1 MNVMTTA
8 VTNFGNDL
16 VTGDLAVNGAISA
29 GGSVTGTTGLTAT
42 TGNIT
47 AQAGGVSASGTVTGS
62 SGLVSLGTSSTA
74 AYVTL
79 NTSGFQRYTISS
91 TNGTNVT
98 GANNLEFYNQTNT
111 TTVMKITDTGSM
123 TIPSSFT
130 STSGGIFATTGDI
143 KAQLGSISAAG
154 TGANGKISASGTV
167 TGGTGLIATTGN
179 ITAQAGGVSASGTVT
194 GGTGLIATTG
204 NITAQAGGVS
214 ASGTVTGGTGLIA
227 TTGGVTASAGNIV
240 ATAGNIVASAGTVTG
255 VGLTSTSGGVTLY
268 GTFPNVNFLVG
279 PTTWNIVPSVAS
291 LTFINNNSPT
301 TYVFF
306 DTAGNVHGTAFTPTS
321 DYRLKSNIAPLND
334 SLSIIQALRPVN
346 YTLNVDPSNIESGF
360 IAHELQEVLPGAVKG
375 VKDGP
380 AMQAINPVHIIAHLV
395 GAVQELTKR
404 LEQLSG

>member
-42 TGNIT
+42 TGNII
-47 AQAGGVSASGTVTGS
+47 AQS
-62 SGLVSLGTSSTA
+62 
-74 AYVTL
+74 
-79 NTSGFQRYTISS
+79 
-91 TNGTNVT
+91 
-98 GANNLEFYNQTNT
+98 
-111 TTVMKITDTGSM
+111 
-123 TIPSSFT
+123 
-130 STSGGIFATTGDI
+130 
-143 KAQLGSISAAG
+143 GSISAAG

-167 TGGTGLIATTGN
+167 TGGTGLIATTGGVTASAGN
-179 ITAQAGGVSASGTVT
+179 IDATAGTVT

-204 NITAQAGGVS
+204 GVTATNGNIVASAGNIVATA
-214 ASGTVTGGTGLIA
+214 GTVTGGTGLIA

-240 ATAGNIVASAGTVTG
+240 ASAGTVTG
-255 VGLTSTSGGVTLY
+255 ASLASTYGGVTLS
-268 GTFPNVNFLVG
+268 GTLPNIYFITG
-279 PTTWNIVPSVAS
+279 STTWNIVPTYNS
-291 LTFINNNSPT
+291 LIFNNNSSPAT
-301 TYVFF
+301 PVYFS
-306 DTAGNVHGTAFTPTS
+306 TAGYVYGTAFTPVS
-321 DYRLKSNIAPLND
+321 DYRLKSNIAPLKD

>member
-42 TGNIT
+42 TGNII
-47 AQAGGVSASGTVTGS
+47 AQS
-62 SGLVSLGTSSTA
+62 
-74 AYVTL
+74 
-79 NTSGFQRYTISS
+79 
-91 TNGTNVT
+91 
-98 GANNLEFYNQTNT
+98 
-111 TTVMKITDTGSM
+111 
-123 TIPSSFT
+123 
-130 STSGGIFATTGDI
+130 
-143 KAQLGSISAAG
+143 GSISAAG

-167 TGGTGLIATTGN
+167 TGGTGLIATTG
-179 ITAQAGGVSASGTVT
+179 
-194 GGTGLIATTG
+194 
-204 NITAQAGGVS
+204 
-214 ASGTVTGGTGLIA
+214 
-227 TTGGVTASAGNIV
+227 GVTAS
-240 ATAGNIVASAGTVTG
+240 AGNIVASAGTVTG
-255 VGLTSTSGGVTLY
+255 ASLASTYGGVTLS
-268 GTFPNVNFLVG
+268 GTLPNIYFITG
-279 PTTWNIVPSVAS
+279 STTWNIVPTYNS
-291 LTFINNNSPT
+291 LIFNNNSSPAT
-301 TYVFF
+301 PVYFS
-306 DTAGNVHGTAFTPTS
+306 TAGYVYGTAFTPVS
-321 DYRLKSNIAPLND
+321 DYRLKSNIAPLKD